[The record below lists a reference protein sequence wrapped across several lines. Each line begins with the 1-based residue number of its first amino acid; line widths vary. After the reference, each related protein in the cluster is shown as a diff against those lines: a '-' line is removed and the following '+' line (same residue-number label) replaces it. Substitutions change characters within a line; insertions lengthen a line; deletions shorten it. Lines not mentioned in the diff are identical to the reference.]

1 MIEAALLADSTRLQA
16 TLLDEARDMPD
27 VVYGV
32 ATLLGRSLDG
42 ADPLAWLES
51 LPRVRL
57 WNAWLIIL
65 SRLDM
70 AAEVSSLSTLYG
82 VNEAPCQ
89 TITMSCSES
98 AEM

>member
-1 MIEAALLADSTRLQA
+1 MIRKRLFYDSTRLQA
-16 TLLDEARDMPD
+16 TLLDEARDMLD

-32 ATLLGRSLDG
+32 ATLLGRSLSMV
-42 ADPLAWLES
+42 PIHWLGLSSPES
-51 LPRVRL
+51 KL

-70 AAEVSSLSTLYG
+70 TAEVSSLSTLYG
-82 VNEAPCQ
+82 VNEAHVRRLL
-89 TITMSCSES
+89 SCSES